1 MRAGWLAGL
10 LFFCLALFSWPLAAS
25 PRVVSLAPFLTDMV
39 VQLDAVDQ
47 LVGVLDDGQLP
58 AVLDAVP
65 RVGSHQSLSRELILA
80 QQPDLVLAWTSGN
93 PPELLSA
100 LESWG
105 IRVER
110 FDPQR
115 LADIADMTLQL
126 GELLDARVEADILL
140 ADYQGQLTA
149 LRRPLTDDAPKVFI
163 QLWND
168 PLYTVSDNQLIGDAL
183 EHCGARNVFGSLPI
197 LAPQVGRESVL
208 AADPDM
214 IVVLDDGPTDQ
225 HPWLKQWQQFPQM
238 RAVRNGQLKVMKGDV
253 LVRPTPQIVQG
264 VRALCSL
271 LEPQAEMR
279 Q

>member
-10 LFFCLALFSWPLAAS
+10 LFLCLSFFYWPLAAS

-58 AVLDAVP
+58 AALDAVP

-80 QQPDLVLAWTSGN
+80 QQPDLVLAWITGN

-100 LESWG
+100 LERWG

-115 LADIADMTLQL
+115 LADIADMTVQL
-126 GELLDARVEADILL
+126 GKLLDASAAADNLL
-140 ADYQGQLTA
+140 ADYQGELAA
-149 LRRPLTDDAPKVFI
+149 LRRPLTANAPNVFI

-168 PLYTVSDNQLIGDAL
+168 PLYTVSDNQLIGDVL
-183 EHCGARNVFGSLPI
+183 QHCGARNVFGSLPI

-208 AADPDM
+208 AADPD
-214 IVVLDDGPTDQ
+214 IILVFDDGPTDQ
-225 HPWLKQWQQFPQM
+225 HPWLRQWQQFPQM
-238 RAVRNGQLKVMKGDV
+238 QAVRNGQLKVMNGDV
-253 LVRPTPQIVQG
+253 LVRPTPKIVQG
-264 VRALCSL
+264 VRRLCSL
-271 LEPQAEMR
+271 LDPQSEAR
-279 Q
+279 